1 MNALLE
7 WLKPYARAVKYALFY
22 RRARRQAERDRPG
35 RAGRPTPPLA
45 FIFACGRSGTTV
57 LGKIFAA
64 HPDVRYLFEPYHSWA
79 AIDPRTDMLQ
89 LYVESDGRCLMD
101 AADVNEN
108 IRTRFRRVIREANA
122 DPGVKLVMEKTPIN
136 ALRLGYLMELA
147 PDAKFI
153 HIVRDGVDVA
163 RSIARLATAGDY
175 RIAGKALA
183 GKWWGVGGCKWRF
196 LARDGAAAGYYAG
209 EVTSLSLDD
218 EFAKGAY
225 EWLLSLHEVDRHRAM
240 LGDRLFEFTYERLTE
255 EPEATLRAL
264 CAHVGIEAPQPWLNE
279 SCDLLDEAR
288 SNPGKPESLPPRMAA
303 SFNTL
308 QERFGFHNRVKPRPI
323 GTDD

>member
-7 WLKPYARAVKYALFY
+7 WLKPYARAVKYALLY

-163 RSIARLATAGDY
+163 RSIAPSKPVTTPTCPPRRPRARTA
-175 RIAGKALA
+175 IAPTRGPDTR
-183 GKWWGVGGCKWRF
+183 VP
-196 LARDGAAAGYYAG
+196 Y
-209 EVTSLSLDD
+209 E
-218 EFAKGAY
+218 AK
-225 EWLLSLHEVDRHRAM
+225 DRAM
-240 LGDRLFEFTYERLTE
+240 S
-255 EPEATLRAL
+255 EPVPL
-264 CAHVGIEAPQPWLNE
+264 
-279 SCDLLDEAR
+279 
-288 SNPGKPESLPPRMAA
+288 
-303 SFNTL
+303 
-308 QERFGFHNRVKPRPI
+308 
-323 GTDD
+323 